1 MNHNIKTD
9 SDSLMETEHDRRDQ
23 GFTLVEILVAIVLVG
38 ILSAVAVLGI
48 NGLTK
53 SGSNSACTASAD
65 AAKAAS
71 LVYYTNTAGTYP
83 TAFSQLTVGQNG
95 NPALLILPTQA
106 AIVGTAAT
114 SLIVKQGTA
123 WTLTMAL
130 PAAGATTGPTFSCT
144 TP

>member
-1 MNHNIKTD
+1 MNNIPTN

-53 SGSNSACTASAD
+53 SGGNSACTASAD

-83 TAFSQLTVGQNG
+83 TTMGQLTDATGGAPLLVL
-95 NPALLILPTQA
+95 PAQA
-106 AIVGTAAT
+106 AIVGDVKT
-114 SLIVKQGTA
+114 SLVVKQGTS

-130 PAAGATTGPTFSCT
+130 PAVGSTAGPTFSCT

>member
-1 MNHNIKTD
+1 MNITIPND
-9 SDSLMETEHDRRDQ
+9 SEALMETGTDRSDK

-83 TAFSQLTVGQNG
+83 TNFSQLTVAQNG
-95 NPALLILPTQA
+95 NPPLLVLPSQA
-106 AIVGTAAT
+106 AIVAPAAT
-114 SLIVKQGTA
+114 STVVKQGTA
-123 WTLTMAL
+123 WTLTMNL
-130 PAAGATTGPTFSCT
+130 PAAGSTAGPTFSCT